1 MTHVAFQNNTLNLP
15 PQKELSSISEFA
27 NGPIGPA
34 CFDPCFWNILYK
46 LLWLSMMLYFILQI
60 LILYNLSLQV
70 PSACFVIIK
79 QSFSAGKESY
89 TKSYR
94 KRKLYLSL
102 ITDVNIFHS
111 SPISLKPSIVTF
123 AISTFHYCF
132 NKSSSQ

>member
-1 MTHVAFQNNTLNLP
+1 
-15 PQKELSSISEFA
+15 
-27 NGPIGPA
+27 
-34 CFDPCFWNILYK
+34 
-46 LLWLSMMLYFILQI
+46 MMLYFILQI
-60 LILYNLSLQV
+60 LILYNLSLQF

-132 NKSSSQ
+132 NKSSSQSFMLCLSVMVFYKDLAASWLFHFLSAVFSIVSLNQTVFHLYQYLHQ